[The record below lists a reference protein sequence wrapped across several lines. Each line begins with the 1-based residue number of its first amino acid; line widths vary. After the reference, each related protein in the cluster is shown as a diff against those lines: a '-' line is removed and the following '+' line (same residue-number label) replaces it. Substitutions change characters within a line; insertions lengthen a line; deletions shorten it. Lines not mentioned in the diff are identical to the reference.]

1 MQYKTLQN
9 REKIQQIAY
18 GTYLSHGNDCYEGVR
33 HALDVGYTHIDT
45 ASFYKNEDLVG
56 KAIKQS
62 GKKREDVFVTTKIWN
77 DMQGKEKSVIS
88 IEQSLKNLNLDYIDC
103 MLIHWPIPT
112 GHHHDY
118 QMLNAQTFEVME
130 KYRQKG
136 LIRYIGVS
144 NFLPS
149 HIGELYTNTS
159 LTPCINQVEMHA
171 GLKQEEIIKYCNEKN
186 ILVSA
191 WRPLVKGACACDETL
206 IEIASA
212 INKTP
217 AQVALRY
224 IVEKGCIPIPKS
236 VTKSRIEE
244 NFDIFSFSLTSEQM
258 QKIDNMKENRVG
270 SHPLS
275 LNK

>member
-1 MQYKTLQN
+1 MIAATSEPVHAPVIGSGIPTKSATPQN
-9 REKIQQIAY
+9 EY
-18 GTYLSHGNDCYEGVR
+18 
-33 HALDVGYTHIDT
+33 
-45 ASFYKNEDLVG
+45 F
-56 KAIKQS
+56 
-62 GKKREDVFVTTKIWN
+62 
-77 DMQGKEKSVIS
+77 S
-88 IEQSLKNLNLDYIDC
+88 IEARFFSTFPRRKFAHLLKNLNLDYIDC

-118 QMLNAQTFEVME
+118 QTLNAQTFEVME

-136 LIRYIGVS
+136 LIRYTGVS

-149 HIGELYTNTS
+149 HIDELYSNTS
-159 LTPCINQVEMHA
+159 LIPCINQVEMHA
-171 GLKQEEIIKYCNEKN
+171 GLKQEEIIKYCNDKN

-191 WRPLVKGACACDETL
+191 WRPLVKGACASDETL
-206 IEIASA
+206 VKIAND
-212 INKTP
+212 INRTP

-270 SHPLS
+270 SHPLT